1 MSVWVGLRTGLD
13 VLERTLLSP
22 FQESNHDSLVVE
34 PVSQLLIVW
43 FLEYIFFFT
52 VRLMQYIV
60 LFCRVFVY
68 PQTLFVLTSYSPST
82 VQAE

>member
-43 FLEYIFFFT
+43 FLEYFFFFHGE
-52 VRLMQYIV
+52 VDA
-60 LFCRVFVY
+60 VY
-68 PQTLFVLTSYSPST
+68 ST
-82 VQAE
+82 VL